1 MIAHFD
7 IDAFYASVAQRDDPQ
22 LRGKP
27 LAIAG
32 SSRRSVVLTASYEA
46 RSFGVRSALPLWR
59 AKELCAELI
68 VIPPNFPRYRELSQV
83 VFAIFECGG
92 RAVEG
97 LSLDEAFVAVGT
109 DDLET
114 SVAYAQLVREAVR
127 AEAGLTVS
135 AGVAAG
141 KMAAKVASDDA
152 KPDGLRAIAPGTEAA
167 YLAPLPVGRL
177 WGIGPKTQARL
188 AGCGITTIGEIAA
201 LSDAAVYELFGRG
214 GKSVRD
220 LARGHDER
228 MVEPDRETRSISSEE
243 TFEYDLQGDGAE
255 LCAALRTLAA
265 DVARRLAAA
274 GLRGSTVGV
283 KVKRSNHTIVGRQT
297 QLLVAT
303 DDAAAIERA
312 ALRCLERAPL
322 AGVTVRLLGVRVAAL
337 TEDPV
342 RELSLF

>member
-46 RSFGVRSALPLWR
+46 RPFGVRSALPLWR
-59 AKELCAELI
+59 AKELCPELL
-68 VIPPNFPRYRELSQV
+68 VVAPNFSRYRELSRT
-83 VFAIFECGG
+83 VFAIFERGG

-97 LSLDEAFVAVGT
+97 LSLDEAFVAVTT
-109 DDLET
+109 DDLEVA
-114 SVAYAQLVREAVR
+114 VAYARDVREAVR
-127 AEAGLTVS
+127 VQAGLTVS

-141 KMAAKVASDDA
+141 KMAAKIASDDA
-152 KPDGLRAIAPGTEAA
+152 KPDGLCAIAPGTEAA
-167 YLAPLPVGRL
+167 YLGPLPAGRL

-188 AGCGITTIGEIAA
+188 AGHGITTIGEIAA
-201 LSDAAVYELFGRG
+201 LSDAAIFELFGRG
-214 GKSVRD
+214 GKAVRD
-220 LARGHDER
+220 LARGHDDR
-228 MVEPDRETRSISSEE
+228 AVEPDRETRSISSEE
-243 TFEYDLQGDGAE
+243 TFEYDLQGGAAE
-255 LCAALRTLAA
+255 LRAALRELST
-265 DVARRLAAA
+265 DVARRLALG

-303 DDAAAIERA
+303 DDPAVIEQAAC
-312 ALRCLERAPL
+312 RCLERAQL
-322 AGVTVRLLGVRVAAL
+322 DGIAVRLLGIRVAAL
-337 TEDPV
+337 TDAPR